1 MQVRGAGHRLDAM
14 VRVVAPVDVSDK
26 QRDFEIDSHLVAIS
40 DTGAEMHDL
49 AIEPA
54 DAKIKATL
62 VRQMIT
68 AQIPVIVS
76 TSGEFADGKKLEKA
90 ECVPEKVNILA
101 EPSLVHSIV
110 ALHTKNVDLSQLR
123 SDSTI
128 DVELELPERVMCE
141 TKTVTVRFITED

>member
-1 MQVRGAGHRLDAM
+1 MQKLSYAGAPDDNCA
-14 VRVVAPVDVSDK
+14 
-26 QRDFEIDSHLVAIS
+26 
-40 DTGAEMHDL
+40 DTCYCKHKRR
-49 AIEPA
+49 I
-54 DAKIKATL
+54 
-62 VRQMIT
+62 
-68 AQIPVIVS
+68 
-76 TSGEFADGKKLEKA
+76 ADGKKLEKA

-141 TKTVTVRFITED
+141 TKTVTVRFITEN